1 MQKNDNSLSW
11 LVRRFLMDT
20 EQSTTSIICIK
31 KSLKIPKESVNGRT
45 ENIKTKRKTTIFKT
59 LHKTLKNP
67 TKLLWGELM
76 CSGTVRSSCSTS
88 DTRRDK
94 NADNK
99 FSVAIIRYAQSQICE
114 SQINQKYLGA
124 RQPMGLYRLAK
135 ILF

>member
-1 MQKNDNSLSW
+1 MVERSNIDTFNMQKNDNSLSW

-67 TKLLWGELM
+67 TKLL
-76 CSGTVRSSCSTS
+76 
-88 DTRRDK
+88 
-94 NADNK
+94 
-99 FSVAIIRYAQSQICE
+99 
-114 SQINQKYLGA
+114 
-124 RQPMGLYRLAK
+124 
-135 ILF
+135 